1 MQASRLSRHLRAD
14 ALRNEAAVLDAATRV
29 LTENAAAPIP
39 DIAAA
44 AGVARATIYR
54 RFPTRDALL
63 GALME
68 RALAEVGD
76 ALAAARLEDG
86 SAREALG
93 RLVSALVA
101 VGDRYRFLLTEARRP
116 DYSNKQGVEHDIRN
130 QLIALIERGQRSGE
144 FRLDVP
150 ARWAT
155 DVLGQV
161 IGAGI
166 FENALRG
173 YGQKETVRLVATTLM
188 DGLAAAPR

>member
-1 MQASRLSRHLRAD
+1 MQASHLTRHLRAD

-29 LTENAAAPIP
+29 LTENPAATIP

-44 AGVARATIYR
+44 SGVARATIYR

-68 RALAEVGD
+68 RGLAEVTD
-76 ALAAARLEDG
+76 ALATARLEEG
-86 SAREALG
+86 SARDALG
-93 RLVSALVA
+93 RLVTVLVA

-116 DYSNKQGVEHDIRN
+116 DPAHKQVAEHLFGR

-150 ARWAT
+150 ATWAYA
-155 DVLGQV
+155 VLGQV
-161 IGAGI
+161 IEAGLL
-166 FENALRG
+166 ENSLRG
-173 YGQKETVRLVATTLM
+173 YGPKETIRLVATTLM
-188 DGLAAAPR
+188 DGLAAPPR